1 LLAQVAVHQLLDKLH
16 ALELQ
21 ELSVLL
27 DQGSEARLFAQSSPR
42 RRIGA
47 CFLMMTHARLERSPN
62 SASNSAAHGD
72 SAAVGQQQRN
82 NGGEGRRGWAVM

>member
-1 LLAQVAVHQLLDKLH
+1 MGIIIRAAMRGYSRSH
-16 ALELQ
+16 
-21 ELSVLL
+21 
-27 DQGSEARLFAQSSPR
+27 R
-42 RRIGA
+42 RAGIGA